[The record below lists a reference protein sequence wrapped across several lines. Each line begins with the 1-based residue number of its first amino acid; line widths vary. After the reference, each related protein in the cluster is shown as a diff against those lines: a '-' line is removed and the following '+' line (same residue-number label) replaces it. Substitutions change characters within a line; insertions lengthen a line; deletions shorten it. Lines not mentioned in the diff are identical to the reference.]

1 MDYGLFLDLSKEK
14 ETSGEGKA
22 GEVGSSTEN
31 ECKCLKSIWR
41 NGSSYHCNG
50 RYETEELFYCKSRD
64 PGTGL

>member
-31 ECKCLKSIWR
+31 ECKCLKSI
-41 NGSSYHCNG
+41 
-50 RYETEELFYCKSRD
+50 
-64 PGTGL
+64 